1 LSLQAGDSMYLT
13 RHQMP
18 QGPRWAMDGRL
29 LPPRVDLSFL
39 LGLRWEP
46 MLRMLEELQEGPA
59 ADGPLL
65 APVDAAQEVWAA
77 GVTYLRSREAREAES
92 QVGDVYERV
101 YDAERPELFPKAGGW
116 RVVGHGAPVRIR
128 SDSHWN
134 VPEPELVI
142 VINCHQEIVGYCA
155 GNDVSSREIEGE
167 NPLYL
172 PQAKIY
178 DGSCALG
185 PGIQVATTA
194 EVQDLRVAIAI
205 RRRGETVFQGETP
218 VSRMKRGLEELVTYL
233 FRELEFPH
241 GVLLMTGTGLVPP
254 DEFTL
259 HPGDAV
265 QIQAGSMKL
274 RNIVQA

>member
-1 LSLQAGDSMYLT
+1 MYLT

-18 QGPRWAMDGRL
+18 QGPRWALDGRL
-29 LPPRVDLSFL
+29 LPPSVDLSL
-39 LGLRWEP
+39 LMALRRGP
-46 MLRMLEELQEGPA
+46 MLRLLEELVEGPA
-59 ADGPLL
+59 AEGPLL

-77 GVTYLRSREAREAES
+77 GVTYLRSREARRAES
-92 QVGDVYERV
+92 QAGDVYEGV
-101 YDAERPELFPKAGGW
+101 YDARRPELFPKSSGW

-142 VINCHQEIVGYCA
+142 VINCHQEIVGFCA

-172 PQAKIY
+172 PQAKVY

-205 RRRGETVFQGETP
+205 RRTGETVFQGETR
-218 VSRMKRGLEELVTYL
+218 VSRMKRSLEELVVYL

-241 GVLLMTGTGLVPP
+241 GVLLMTGTGVVPP
-254 DEFTL
+254 DAFTL
-259 HPGDAV
+259 LPGDTV
-265 QIQAGSMKL
+265 QIRAGSIML
-274 RNIVQA
+274 ENIVQA

>member
-1 LSLQAGDSMYLT
+1 MYLT

-18 QGPRWAMDGRL
+18 QGPRWALDGWL
-29 LPPRVDLSFL
+29 LPPSVDLSL
-39 LGLRWEP
+39 LLALRRRP
-46 MLRMLEELQEGPA
+46 MLRMLEELPEGPA

-65 APVDAAQEVWAA
+65 APIDAAQEVWAA

-92 QVGDVYERV
+92 QAGDVYERV
-101 YDAERPELFPKAGGW
+101 YDAQRPELFPKASGW
-116 RVVGHGAPVRIR
+116 RAVGHGAPVRIR

-142 VINCHQEIVGYCA
+142 VANSHQEIVGYCA
-155 GNDVSSREIEGE
+155 GNDVSSRDIEGE

-172 PQAKIY
+172 PQAKVY

-185 PGIQVATTA
+185 PSIQLATTA
-194 EVQDLRVAIAI
+194 ELQDLRVGIAI
-205 RRRGETVFQGETP
+205 RRKGETVFQGETR
-218 VSRMKRGLEELVTYL
+218 VSRMKRGLDELVTYL
-233 FRELEFPH
+233 FRELEYPR
-241 GVLLMTGTGLVPP
+241 GVLLMTGTGVVPP

-265 QIQAGSMKL
+265 QIQVGSMML
-274 RNIVQA
+274 ENTVQR